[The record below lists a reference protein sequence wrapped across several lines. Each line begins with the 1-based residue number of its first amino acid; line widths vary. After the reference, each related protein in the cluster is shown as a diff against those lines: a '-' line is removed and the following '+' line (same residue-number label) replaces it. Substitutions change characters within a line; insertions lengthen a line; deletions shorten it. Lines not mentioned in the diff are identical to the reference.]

1 MSRANPNTMESDEG
15 MPGEDSFLDIVAN
28 IVGIL
33 IILVMVV
40 GVRASQGSLI
50 AKPAAETDVHEV
62 SYEAATKATSTD
74 SMKRTASEPDQV
86 EREAK
91 GSDAE
96 ELSQL
101 RRAIAFADRENA
113 EQAARTME
121 VIQERALL
129 EAERQKLVA
138 MQALHE
144 QDQAARRAQL
154 DERKQEEFDI
164 QKDLL
169 RTKIELQKLTEQQYA
184 LVGQEEESEEIVC
197 MPTPLA
203 KEVEDAVFVR
213 LRYGKLAMIPYEE
226 LEAEMRSSRLP
237 YLQQGVRQRG
247 QAQDTVGPIRGFRMR
262 ASIERR
268 AEDPLTVTP
277 LMARSTVTSRLVVE
291 FLPVSEDIGQVA
303 EQALLPNSEFSR
315 RINRRRST
323 TESVVAFVYPDAYD
337 DLRLLKRHL
346 WEAGI
351 PLAVFPLPEDQNIV
365 FSSNGV
371 KAAAQ

>member
-1 MSRANPNTMESDEG
+1 MSRANAINHEAEEG

-40 GVRASQGSLI
+40 GVRASQGSLL
-50 AKPAAETDVHEV
+50 ASPEVETKVQEV
-62 SYEAATKATSTD
+62 SHDTAEVVLEPT
-74 SMKRTASEPDQV
+74 RTEVAEEVDESN
-86 EREAK
+86 
-91 GSDAE
+91 SDAE
-96 ELSQL
+96 EVAQL
-101 RRAIAFADRENA
+101 RREISFADRKNA
-113 EQAARTME
+113 EQASRTFA
-121 VIQERALL
+121 VIQERTLL
-129 EAERQKLVA
+129 EAERQKLVD

-144 QDQAARRAQL
+144 QDLAERRAQL
-154 DERKQEEFDI
+154 DGRKQEQFDV

-169 RTKIELQKLTEQQYA
+169 RAKIELQKLTEQQYA

-213 LRYGKLAMIPYEE
+213 LRHGKLALIPYEE
-226 LEAEMRSSRLP
+226 LMDELKRSRFS
-237 YLQQGVRQRG
+237 YLQQGVRERG
-247 QAQDTVGPIRGFRMR
+247 QAQDIVGPIKGFRMR
-262 ASIERR
+262 ASIEHH

-277 LMARSTVTSRLVVE
+277 LMARSIITSHRKVT
-291 FLPVSEDIGQVA
+291 FLPVSEEIGLMI

-315 RINRRRST
+315 RMNRRRST
-323 TESVVAFVYPDAYD
+323 TESVVAFVYPDAFE

-351 PLAVFPLPEDQNIV
+351 PLAVFPLPEDQNII